1 MTSNEFPAQ
10 TTPNFGPATLERSL
24 PLDERLRSL
33 MRRAPDYQDDSAARG
48 EFMTNYRFGSYAP
61 TPDTPGLVITEEII
75 PVQELLGKDNQ
86 RDYSMVPSS
95 TMEQYMYANSFA
107 SLTEKS
113 IGQALAGAGFTGTRL
128 KTDSRGSQLISATF
142 PSIDSY
148 NQTMQAFDPA
158 SFLLELAEPKDVYDA
173 RRVTEA
179 LAQGRLLT
187 TGSQSHMLCNI
198 SMLSLLAPEVLQSL
212 QRNAIFALDESAKP
226 VQEASASTQ
235 QGQMF
240 SLRSRIGG
248 IQTVIFSRNL
258 IDAVSDPYDG
268 QVSPT
273 AIESLG
279 YELANLVEYENTKP
293 ADYGLELAE
302 KTVARIQALSAK
314 V

>member
-1 MTSNEFPAQ
+1 MQ
-10 TTPNFGPATLERSL
+10 
-24 PLDERLRSL
+24 
-33 MRRAPDYQDDSAARG
+33 RAPDYQDDAATRG
-48 EFMTNYRFGSYAP
+48 EFITSYQFGSYPP
-61 TPDTPGLVITEEII
+61 TPDTPGLVIAEEII
-75 PVQELLGKDNQ
+75 PVQELLDKDDQ
-86 RDYSMVPSS
+86 RDYSMAPSS
-95 TMEQYMYANSFA
+95 TMVQYMYANSFA
-107 SLTEKS
+107 YLTEKN
-113 IGQALAGAGFTGTRL
+113 IGQALAGAGFTGTCL

-179 LAQGRLLT
+179 LAHGRLLT
-187 TGSQSHMLCNI
+187 TGSQSHRLCNI
-198 SMLSLLAPEVLQSL
+198 SMLSLLAPEVLQLL
-212 QRNAIFALDESAKP
+212 QRNALVTLDESAKP
-226 VQEASASTQ
+226 APEASANTQ
-235 QGQMF
+235 QDHMF

-293 ADYGLELAE
+293 ADYGSELAK
-302 KTVARIQALSAK
+302 KTVARIQALSAR
-314 V
+314 VRTSRAVT

>member
-1 MTSNEFPAQ
+1 
-10 TTPNFGPATLERSL
+10 
-24 PLDERLRSL
+24 
-33 MRRAPDYQDDSAARG
+33 
-48 EFMTNYRFGSYAP
+48 
-61 TPDTPGLVITEEII
+61 
-75 PVQELLGKDNQ
+75 
-86 RDYSMVPSS
+86 
-95 TMEQYMYANSFA
+95 
-107 SLTEKS
+107 
-113 IGQALAGAGFTGTRL
+113 
-128 KTDSRGSQLISATF
+128 
-142 PSIDSY
+142 
-148 NQTMQAFDPA
+148 
-158 SFLLELAEPKDVYDA
+158 
-173 RRVTEA
+173 
-179 LAQGRLLT
+179 
-187 TGSQSHMLCNI
+187 
-198 SMLSLLAPEVLQSL
+198 MLSLLAPEILQSL
-212 QRNAIFALDESAKP
+212 QRNAIFALDGSAKP

-302 KTVARIQALSAK
+302 KTVARIQALSAR